1 MTETTPVPRLTER
14 HPLCGPLNGRCG
26 SQGPVLAHCA
36 HRRKEKATTN
46 QSPEPRGEQN
56 ARGATEREDFLFQ
69 GTGLR
74 GLANGTFLQTSEAS
88 GRGGH
93 GAGKANRETRRPGWE
108 PPLCCWGERGRANA
122 GGVKETATG
131 RRASTRELSLS
142 PASLPPSPA
151 KLRPETRASPR
162 CPESCFRLR
171 CSLSRSES
179 SCFLWAWIEL
189 HVSDILASRPGVSL
203 ESGAGD

>member
-56 ARGATEREDFLFQ
+56 ARGATQREDFLFQ

-93 GAGKANRETRRPGWE
+93 GA
-108 PPLCCWGERGRANA
+108 RAS
-122 GGVKETATG
+122 VLG
-131 RRASTRELSLS
+131 RRTERPDARGGNLDCAAVASEGGPTQEASKKQPLGEGLPLGSCLFLQLPSHPARLSSGRRHAPHPGAPS
-142 PASLPPSPA
+142 PASASAAASPA
-151 KLRPETRASPR
+151 ASPAAF
-162 CPESCFRLR
+162 CG
-171 CSLSRSES
+171 
-179 SCFLWAWIEL
+179 
-189 HVSDILASRPGVSL
+189 PG
-203 ESGAGD
+203 